1 MFIESRLPEA
11 YTHSMDR
18 NRMIRSAAVISL
30 GGNAVLAAAK
40 IITGITAGSLA
51 VLGDG
56 IDSSTDVIISIVA
69 LAASAV
75 MSKPSDQEHPYG
87 HSRAET
93 SATALLAFVIFF
105 AGAQLC
111 ISTIEELAAGTV
123 RSVPDSTALWVTIGS
138 VAGKLILAWTQASA
152 GRKTGSSML
161 LANAKNMRND
171 VIISVSVLVGLA
183 LSLLLQAPI
192 ADSIVALFVSVW
204 VMRSALGIF
213 RETNDEIMDGR
224 ADPALYQAVFDAVN
238 SVAGAGNPHRTRVRR
253 LASFLDIDLDIE
265 VDARISVREAHDIAQ
280 AVESAIKQRI
290 DNVYDIVVHVE
301 PTGGGEHEEQY
312 GLNERCLDK

>member
-1 MFIESRLPEA
+1 
-11 YTHSMDR
+11 
-18 NRMIRSAAVISL
+18 MIRSASVISL
-30 GGNAVLAAAK
+30 GGNTALAAAK
-40 IITGITAGSLA
+40 ILTGLVAGSRA

-111 ISTIEELAAGTV
+111 ISTIEELASGAV
-123 RSVPDSTALWVTIGS
+123 RSVPDSMALWVTLAS
-138 VAGKLILAWTQASA
+138 VAGKLVLAWTQASA

-171 VIISVSVLVGLA
+171 VIISAGVLVGLA

-238 SVAGAGNPHRTRVRR
+238 SVDGAGNPHRTRVRR

-265 VDARISVREAHDIAQ
+265 VDGRVSVREAHDIAQ

>member
-1 MFIESRLPEA
+1 
-11 YTHSMDR
+11 MDR
-18 NRMIRSAAVISL
+18 NRMIRSAAIISL
-30 GGNAVLAAAK
+30 GGNAALAAAK
-40 IITGITAGSLA
+40 IITGLAAGSLA

-93 SATALLAFVIFF
+93 SATALLAFAIFF

-111 ISTIEELAAGTV
+111 ISTAKDLAAGTV
-123 RSVPDSTALWVTIGS
+123 RPVPGSIALWVTIGS
-138 VAGKLILAWTQASA
+138 VAGKLVLAWTQASA

-161 LANAKNMRND
+161 MANAKNMRND
-171 VIISVSVLVGLA
+171 VIISASVLVGLA
-183 LSLLLQAPI
+183 LSILLQAPI
-192 ADSIVALFVSVW
+192 ADSLVALFVSVW

-224 ADPALYQAVFDAVN
+224 ADPALYRAVFDAVN
-238 SVAGAGNPHRTRVRR
+238 SIEGAGNPHRTRVRR

-265 VDARISVREAHDIAQ
+265 VDGRMSVRDAHDIAQ